1 MNMENILVNVIV
13 IVAILVI
20 VAVLYFAAK
29 GKYRKVAKRI
39 LLSFVVAAEEKFGGG
54 TGEVKF
60 AYVAD
65 KLHERMPVVVQ
76 FLFTEKDVA
85 NMIEE
90 AVDKMKQLLADN
102 PDSSP
107 SITEKEGS

>member
-1 MNMENILVNVIV
+1 MDKTLVEVIV

-20 VAVLYFAAK
+20 AAILYFAVK

-39 LLSFVVAAEEKFGGG
+39 LLSLVVAAEEKFGGG

-76 FLFTEKDVA
+76 LIFTEKDVA

-90 AVDKMKQLLADN
+90 AVDKMKQLLTDN
-102 PDSSP
+102 PDSYP